1 MVFGWGKKK
10 PAETSVEIPVEH
22 KSNNPNISLS
32 DVPKI
37 IDDLTKLRESQTLS
51 EIKNLRNNTAPL
63 MDDLMKIGIVL
74 EKDNLNVD
82 DIDKHLAII
91 VVRGKQQVIDILKK
105 DVKTLMQVS
114 TIADAKKLDYFLT
127 QLLKKVGDVLGR
139 QTRVIHIFA
148 KKYANQLTNNLK
160 TMNENSDNISKLL
173 KHYASTQ
180 STFAE
185 ITDMLNKIES
195 LNQEQI
201 DKTKRNIEL
210 LDNLK
215 SFKEKKIT
223 LQNSLDDLHSSE
235 NYKKYVDLQNKL
247 NEFNNQKLKIKSEI
261 DTQFTKISRPLG
273 RYAYGSALDKAQ
285 NRILSTLVDDP
296 FDALVPE
303 NFDTIIVILEN
314 IRKGISSGS
323 ISVKDAEKTLSQLT
337 ETEESLDGFIKKV
350 SNYSNIF
357 NSMKNELSEL
367 KPKNLTSLENE
378 FSKNTASENDSHLKS
393 KTILSEIDEINSKI
407 PELISKIEGKLRIFS
422 NSKYVISKS

>member
-10 PAETSVEIPVEH
+10 QVEEPVER
-22 KSNNPNISLS
+22 KPVNQNISLS
-32 DVPKI
+32 EVPKI
-37 IDDLTKLRESQTLS
+37 IDDLSRLRESQTLS
-51 EIKNLRNNTAPL
+51 EIKHLRNNTAPL
-63 MDDLMKIGIVL
+63 IDDLMKIGIVL

-114 TIADAKKLDYFLT
+114 TIDDAKKLDYFLT

-148 KKYANQLTNNLK
+148 KKYANQLTDNLK
-160 TMNENSDNISKLL
+160 IMNGNSDSISKLL
-173 KHYASTQ
+173 KHYESMQ
-180 STFAE
+180 STFDE
-185 ITDMLNKIES
+185 ITEMLNKIES
-195 LNQEQI
+195 LNTELS
-201 DKTKRNIEL
+201 DKAKRNIEI

-215 SFKEKKIT
+215 SFEEKKIT
-223 LQNSLDDLHSSE
+223 LQTSLDEIHSSE
-235 NYKKYVDLQNKL
+235 NYKKYVGLENKL
-247 NEFNNQKLKIKSEI
+247 TEFTNQKLKIKSEI

-273 RYAYGSALDKAQ
+273 RYAYGSSLDKEQ
-285 NRILSTLVDDP
+285 SGILSALVDDP
-296 FDALVPE
+296 FDALRSE
-303 NFDTIIVILEN
+303 NLDTIIVILEN

-337 ETEESLDGFIKKV
+337 ETEELLDSFIKKV
-350 SNYSNIF
+350 SGYSDIF

-393 KTILSEIDEINSKI
+393 KNILSEIDDINSKI
-407 PELISKIEGKLRIFS
+407 PEVISKIEGKLRIFS